1 MHGDDGVSVDDI
13 EREVRGSMT
22 SVYSFYGGRDGL
34 FLAVMDAI
42 SQDMVLEL
50 GRPSLLTDR
59 HLDGT
64 AVPGESTAARAFSSG
79 LLFGIRPI

>member
-1 MHGDDGVSVDDI
+1 
-13 EREVRGSMT
+13 MT

-50 GRPSLLTDR
+50 G
-59 HLDGT
+59 
-64 AVPGESTAARAFSSG
+64 G
-79 LLFGIRPI
+79 LPF

>member
-1 MHGDDGVSVDDI
+1 MQGDDGVSVDDI
-13 EREVRGSMT
+13 VREVRGSMT

-50 GRPSLLTDR
+50 G
-59 HLDGT
+59 
-64 AVPGESTAARAFSSG
+64 G
-79 LLFGIRPI
+79 LPF